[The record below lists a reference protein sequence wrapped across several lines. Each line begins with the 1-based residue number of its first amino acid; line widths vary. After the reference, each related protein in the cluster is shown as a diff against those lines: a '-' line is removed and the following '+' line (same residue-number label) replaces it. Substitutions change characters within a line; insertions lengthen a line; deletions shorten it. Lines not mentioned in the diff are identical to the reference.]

1 MTWKSKKENFVAR
14 SCDTPTETQC
24 TFHQCGGPTL
34 SSESCHNS
42 ENFKLD

>member
-1 MTWKSKKENFVAR
+1 MTWKSKKQNFVAS
-14 SCDTPTETQC
+14 SCNAPTGTQC

-34 SSESCHNS
+34 LGESCHNS